1 MLRGIQ
7 NDDNLYVESSSSR
20 FLNEMGLPILRL
32 TFKLLSFIIFYVDGT
47 KLLRFS
53 NVNFSTTVGGKYLY
67 NHQLSSTYKPN
78 GQPFSIS
85 YGDSSYAIGYLSN
98 DTVTVGGVAVRNQIF
113 AEATQ
118 TGGFNG
124 VGDYRDGLL
133 GLAYPGIAAGGETP
147 LFYNMWNQGLIPAP
161 IFSFYFNPNYTVIVG
176 GELILGD
183 IDTSKYTGSVTYIP
197 VTTQGYWQFSMDS
210 VTVSGTS
217 VCSLNCSAIAD
228 TGTSLIVGPDAQ
240 VQILNRAVGG
250 VYNVSLGQRPQ
261 NPHQQLQPARQPP
274 RSEPQQRPLSPPQPP
289 PPEQQPPS
297 SPPQPTFQQQPHH

>member
-161 IFSFYFNPNYTVIVG
+161 IFSFYFNP
-176 GELILGD
+176 
-183 IDTSKYTGSVTYIP
+183 
-197 VTTQGYWQFSMDS
+197 